1 MLKAG
6 ERVILGVSG
15 GADSVCLLYL
25 LKEWS
30 LSCPCTL
37 YVVHVDHGIRKEA
50 GEDAAYVEEL
60 CRRLEIDYTLVKEDV
75 PGIAKAYGLSEEEAG
90 RKVRYDAFYK
100 RAKEVGALKLA
111 VAHNVNDQAETVLFH
126 LFRGS
131 ALTGMCGIWPVREGV
146 IRPLLCL
153 ERKEIESYLA
163 LRGIPFCTDRTNFED
178 TYARNRI
185 RSHILP
191 YAEEQISAGSASHI
205 ARTAQRVR
213 RKPFFRRV

>member
-1 MLKAG
+1 MPFVPFK
-6 ERVILGVSG
+6 GVEP
-15 GADSVCLLYL
+15 V
-25 LKEWS
+25 
-30 LSCPCTL
+30 CPCTL

-60 CRRLEIDYTLVKEDV
+60 SRRLEIDYTLVKEDV

-131 ALTGMCGIWPVREGV
+131 ALTGMCGIWPG
-146 IRPLLCL
+146 
-153 ERKEIESYLA
+153 K
-163 LRGIPFCTDRTNFED
+163 GG
-178 TYARNRI
+178 
-185 RSHILP
+185 
-191 YAEEQISAGSASHI
+191 Q
-205 ARTAQRVR
+205 
-213 RKPFFRRV
+213 